1 MQTHLKRLKR
11 PNKGQAQG
19 TFVNLKAPSVG
30 GIAGFLK
37 SQRPYFWVLVIWG
50 ICFLYYMLV
59 ASDRYAP
66 EAKVYVKSVK
76 EQSGGEF
83 NALSML
89 TGTSSS
95 TSDMALL
102 QNYLRSHD
110 LLMIL
115 DERLDLRGHYSS
127 DMADFLSG
135 LWPGSSEEDFLD
147 YYRKHIMLELDPLSG
162 ILSVRAQGFSREF
175 SLALTKEMLVEGE
188 AFINKVGQDIAVQE
202 IKFVEHELERAKTDV
217 QLAQRELLAFQS
229 KYQTLSP
236 KAEGQAF
243 QQVMTSLRSRL
254 VGLRAEEKVLMSY
267 LNENAAE
274 VVAVRAR
281 IEAIEEQLAS
291 EQGKLTLNSPDEKTI
306 GEVNM
311 DYQELELKLKFATEI
326 YKVAFATLEKTK
338 VDAYRKLKH
347 LVVVQAPTMPE
358 EASFPRRGYIL
369 LTIFVVLTL
378 GYGIAALVVA
388 TVREHR
394 DV

>member
-1 MQTHLKRLKR
+1 M
-11 PNKGQAQG
+11 
-19 TFVNLKAPSVG
+19 NLKAPSVG
-30 GIAGFLK
+30 GIAGFLR
-37 SQRPYFWVLVIWG
+37 SQKPYFWVLVIWG
-50 ICFLYYMLV
+50 ICFLYFMFV

-66 EAKVYVKSVK
+66 EARVYVKSVN
-76 EQSGGEF
+76 EQTGEGL

-89 TGTSSS
+89 TGTTSS
-95 TSDMALL
+95 TPDMALL

-110 LLMIL
+110 LLVIL
-115 DERLDLRGHYSS
+115 DKKLDLRGHYSS

-135 LWPGSSEEDFLD
+135 MRANASEEDFLD
-147 YYRKHIMLELDPLSG
+147 FYRDHILLELDPLSG
-162 ILSVRAQGFSREF
+162 ILSIRAQGFSREF
-175 SLALTKEMLVEGE
+175 ALALTKELMVEGE

-202 IKFVEHELERAKTDV
+202 IKFVEHELDRAKKEV

-236 KAEGQAF
+236 QAEGQAF

-254 VGLRAEEKVLMSY
+254 VQLRAEEKVLKSY
-267 LNENAAE
+267 LNESASE

-281 IEAIEEQLAS
+281 IDAIEEQLAS
-291 EQGKLTLNSPDEKTI
+291 EQNKLTLNSADEKTI
-306 GEVNM
+306 GEVNL
-311 DYQELELKLKFATEI
+311 DYQELELKLKFATEM

-358 EASFPRRGYIL
+358 EASFPRRGYNL

-378 GYGIAALVVA
+378 VYGISALVIA

>member
-1 MQTHLKRLKR
+1 M
-11 PNKGQAQG
+11 
-19 TFVNLKAPSVG
+19 NLKAPSVG
-30 GIAGFLK
+30 GIAGFLR
-37 SQRPYFWVLVIWG
+37 SQRPYFWVIVIWG
-50 ICFLYYMLV
+50 ICFLYYMLI
-59 ASDRYAP
+59 AADRYAP

-76 EQSGGEF
+76 EQGGDGMS
-83 NALSML
+83 ALSML
-89 TGTSSS
+89 TGTSSG

-110 LLMIL
+110 LLTIL
-115 DERLDLRGHYSS
+115 DERLDLRGHYTS
-127 DMADFLSG
+127 DLTDFYSG
-135 LWPGSSEEDFLD
+135 LGSGASEEDFLD
-147 YYRKHIMLELDPLSG
+147 YYRKHVMLELDPLSG

-188 AFINKVGQDIAVQE
+188 AFINKVGQEIATQE
-202 IKFVEHELERAKTDV
+202 IKFVEHELDRAKADV

-236 KAEGQAF
+236 QAEGQAF

-254 VGLRAEEKVLMSY
+254 VQLRAEEKVLKSY
-267 LNENAAE
+267 LNENASE

-281 IEAIEEQLAS
+281 IDAIEEQLAS
-291 EQGKLTLNSPDEKTI
+291 EQGKLTVNSTDEKTI
-306 GEVNM
+306 GEVNL

-326 YKVAFATLEKTK
+326 YKIAFATLEKTK

-347 LVVVQAPTMPE
+347 LVVVQRPTMPE

-378 GYGIAALVVA
+378 TYGIAALVVA